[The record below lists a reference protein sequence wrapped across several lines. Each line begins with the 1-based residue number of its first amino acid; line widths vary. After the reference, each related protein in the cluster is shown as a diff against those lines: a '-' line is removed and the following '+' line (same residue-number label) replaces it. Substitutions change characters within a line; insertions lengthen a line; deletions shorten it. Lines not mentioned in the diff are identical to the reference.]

1 MSSPAMDLH
10 GAQASAY
17 EAQLSRIALSDPQNL
32 ARPVSFEASHER
44 AVRLGRPV
52 IFGEASAPLSG
63 RLHEARGA
71 VIGAVVLFN
80 PWGYEENGSFTSFQL
95 LAHRLAEC
103 GFETLRFDYT
113 SCGNSWGEASD
124 PQRLLSWV
132 SDCGQAINFLSARTG
147 RGVHVVGLRMG
158 ATLAVLASARYPI
171 EAAVLWDPVVN
182 GRRYLRALRAMSM
195 MGVSAGPDPA
205 APGSLV
211 TIGHTLSASTVEEL
225 NRLDLQTLARAR
237 IGSAL
242 LISRPAANDPKRLLG
257 TLQTLG
263 VESSLEEHAGTERLL
278 DCAAEQSIVP
288 TAILDRI
295 VGWLRSRPTGAALH
309 CPALPEQATLLAP
322 LANGWTEEHLSIGP
336 VGLAAVL
343 TLPQQQRRAGVVLMI
358 NNGVARSIGPARAW
372 VEWARL
378 WASLGIASLRLDLS
392 GLGDSGR
399 HPQQRPA
406 NQYPI
411 EVIDDLAVVIQELR
425 RRGLT
430 PAVVVGLCS
439 GAFLS
444 LDAAAAR
451 VGLSAVVAINA
462 QLFHLPDPPGSPDRS
477 RRAAPPTHP
486 WVQRFFEH
494 TRAGRY
500 LARNLPYP
508 FWWLLDL
515 LRLQPAP
522 LRGATAAAAQA
533 RVLLIYGQDN
543 LGLLRARQRARSA
556 VHHWHCDGSLLVIEG
571 LDHSMFAPQIR
582 STVEA
587 RVRSFLLEQLPNIPA
602 D

>member
-1 MSSPAMDLH
+1 MNRH
-10 GAQASAY
+10 GAQVSTY
-17 EAQLSRIALSDPQNL
+17 EAQLARTALSGPESL
-32 ARPVSFEASHER
+32 RRPVVSFEASSER

-52 IFGEASAPLSG
+52 VFGEPATALSG

-71 VIGAVVLFN
+71 VLGAVVLCN
-80 PWGYEENGSFTSFQL
+80 PWGYEENGSFASFQL

-103 GFETLRFDYT
+103 GFETLRFDYS
-113 SCGNSWGEASD
+113 SCGNSWGEPSD
-124 PQRLLSWV
+124 PQRLPSWV
-132 SDCGQAINFLSARTG
+132 ADCGQAISCLGARTG

-171 EAAVLWDPVVN
+171 EGAVLWDPVVN

-195 MGVSAGPDPA
+195 MGVSAGPDPSD
-205 APGSLV
+205 PGSLV
-211 TIGHTLSASTVEEL
+211 TIGHTLSASTVAEL
-225 NRLDLQTLARAR
+225 TALELQAVTRAR

-242 LISRPAANDPKRLLG
+242 VISRPAASDSKRLLG

-263 VESSLEEHAGTERLL
+263 VESCLEEHTGTDRLL
-278 DCAAEQSIVP
+278 DCAAEQSSIP
-288 TAILDRI
+288 LGILDRI

-309 CPALPEQATLLAP
+309 CAALPEQATLVAP
-322 LANGWTEEHLSIGP
+322 LANGWTEEHLSLGP
-336 VGLAAVL
+336 VGLTAVL
-343 TLPQQQRRAGVVLMI
+343 TLPQQRRRAGVVVMI

-378 WASLGIASLRLDLS
+378 WAALGIPSLRLDLS

-406 NQYPI
+406 NQYPV
-411 EVIDDLAVVIQELR
+411 EAIDDLAMAVQELR
-425 RRGLT
+425 RRGLG
-430 PAVVVGLCS
+430 PVVSVGLCS

-444 LDAAAAR
+444 LDAAAAE
-451 VGLSAVVAINA
+451 VGLSAIAAINA
-462 QLFHLPDPPGSPDRS
+462 QLFYLPDPPGSPERL

-494 TRAGRY
+494 TRVGRN

-522 LRGATAAAAQA
+522 LRGAEAAAAHS
-533 RVLLIYGQDN
+533 RLLLIYGQDN
-543 LGLLRARQRARSA
+543 LGLMRARQRARSILQ
-556 VHHWHCDGSLLVIEG
+556 HWRTNGRLLVMDG

-582 STVEA
+582 SSVET
-587 RVRSFLLEQLPNIPA
+587 RIRSFLLEHLPEIPRN
-602 D
+602 